1 VTVRF
6 DDAWF
11 SARKIAEGVLL
22 EGFDLTVVRDMV
34 GRITVIVDDRVVPVS
49 EEAIAHLGVEIRA
62 GTGNYCS
69 ISPVVRASE
78 LLDAGNVVES
88 PDALVVQPAG
98 ERRGRLSLL
107 ERGVVGADWTRLS
120 VNRGRTRIT
129 LYGFKGGV
137 GRSTATFM
145 LASHLAALGK
155 CVLVIDLDL
164 ESPGVGTLLQS
175 TAELPDYGLV
185 DYLVESAVGNED
197 GLDLVV
203 RSQNVEVSGNGE
215 VWLAP
220 AGGRPRIG
228 YDYLAKLNRIYFD
241 LPLEQG
247 NGRSMGFAGRLA
259 RSVEACETEV
269 ARRSRTPDIVLL
281 DSRAGIHD
289 VAAVAIAQLSD
300 MSLLFAANTEA
311 TWAGY
316 QTLFSQW
323 GLDSAWAAEIRLR
336 LKMVASMVPGLKQE
350 SYLADFRDR
359 AQVCFS
365 ETLYEDVSG
374 VDPDAYN
381 PGPEDLTAPHA
392 PLPILFT
399 NDLVGL
405 DTSHSQGWRTSEFV
419 VAAFGDFLD
428 GVTSLIPDV
437 GKFPGEHL
445 DG

>member
-1 VTVRF
+1 MRE
-6 DDAWF
+6 
-11 SARKIAEGVLL
+11 IAEGALS

-34 GRITVIVDDRVVPVS
+34 GRITVIIDDRALPVD
-49 EEAIAHLGVEIRA
+49 EAVMAEISSKIRTV
-62 GTGNYCS
+62 TGSYCS
-69 ISPVVRASE
+69 MSPVVRASE
-78 LLDAGNVVES
+78 LIDPAAIVES
-88 PDALVVQPAG
+88 ADALVVQSTG

-107 ERGVVGADWTRLS
+107 ERGIVGADWTRLS
-120 VNRGRTRIT
+120 GDQSQTRIT

-145 LASHLAALGK
+145 LANHLAASGK

-164 ESPGVGTLLQS
+164 ESPGVGSLLQS
-175 TAELPDYGLV
+175 MKDLPEYGLV
-185 DYLVESAVGNED
+185 DYLVESAVGNAD

-203 RSQNVEVSGNGE
+203 RSQNVEAAGNGE

-220 AGGRPRIG
+220 AGGRPRRG

-241 LPLEQG
+241 LPVE
-247 NGRSMGFAGRLA
+247 NDEGRAIGFAGRLVA
-259 RSVEACETEV
+259 AVEACETEV
-269 ARRSRTPDIVLL
+269 MRRSRRPDIVLL

-289 VAAVAIAQLSD
+289 VAAVAITQLSHL
-300 MSLLFAANTEA
+300 SLLFAANTEA
-311 TWAGY
+311 TWTGY
-316 QTLFSQW
+316 KTLFSQW
-323 GLDSAWAAEIRLR
+323 GSNSAWATEIRLR
-336 LKMVASMVPGLKQE
+336 LKMVASMVPGLRQE
-350 SYLADFRDR
+350 KYLADFRDR

-365 ETLYEDVSG
+365 ETLYEDATG

-405 DTSHSQGWRTSEFV
+405 DTSRSQDWRMSEFV

-428 GVTSLIPDV
+428 GVTSLIPDA